1 MARGSAAAPGLL
13 LALCCAAAAI
23 AVVHGEDW
31 AVGNNKGWSFGVAGW
46 ENGKRI
52 QPGDELV
59 FKYDAKIHNVVE
71 VDRAGYGGCT
81 VTGPSKVYNSGDD
94 RIKLAG
100 GEAFFICSI
109 RDHCTAGMKVK
120 VAVTANA

>member
-31 AVGNNKGWSFGVAGW
+31 AVGDNKGWSFGVAGW

-52 QPGDELV
+52 QPGDELGEI
-59 FKYDAKIHNVVE
+59 DARSSNIIYTFSLLYFVLQVCFH
-71 VDRAGYGGCT
+71 
-81 VTGPSKVYNSGDD
+81 
-94 RIKLAG
+94 
-100 GEAFFICSI
+100 F
-109 RDHCTAGMKVK
+109 
-120 VAVTANA
+120 